1 MPRQDNGA
9 HHGIHQ
15 RGQVGPLSAGDSALS
30 TEMGFR
36 GVVNSDSNRAYRRSL
51 FSAATLQDVCRAC
64 SDPYRG
70 WGSDSLLQFGA
81 RSAGLRRTARGRSTC
96 NLTSGKRC

>member
-1 MPRQDNGA
+1 MIRSGVMPRQDNGA

-51 FSAATLQDVCRAC
+51 FSAATLQDSVARA
-64 SDPYRG
+64 RI
-70 WGSDSLLQFGA
+70 
-81 RSAGLRRTARGRSTC
+81 RTAGGEATAYC
-96 NLTSGKRC
+96 NS